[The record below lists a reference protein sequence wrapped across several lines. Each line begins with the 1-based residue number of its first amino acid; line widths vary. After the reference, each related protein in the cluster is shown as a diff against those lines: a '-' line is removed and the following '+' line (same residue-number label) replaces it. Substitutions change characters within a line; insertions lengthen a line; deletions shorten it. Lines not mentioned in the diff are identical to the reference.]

1 MIEEAI
7 NYPRNGDDAL
17 RTVLIGGVLG
27 LLSVL
32 VVPIFLLFG
41 FTVRVLRSVEAGEE
55 VPPTFGDWGDLFV
68 DGLKAF
74 AIALVYS
81 LVPLIVLGVTAG
93 GVIAAAVATGDVSP
107 GAIAGAFLGFAIS
120 GLLWLVALYVIPAA
134 LANFASEG
142 RVGAAFDTS
151 VLSGVL
157 LDGRYAT
164 AWLVAFV
171 FFVVASVVVGVLNV
185 VPVLGF
191 VVGAFVNFYV
201 GVAAAYLYGHAF
213 VDASA
218 GEVPAE
224 TGAQPAV

>member
-17 RTVLIGGVLG
+17 TTILIGGVLG

-32 VVPIFLLFG
+32 VVPFFLL
-41 FTVRVLRSVEAGEE
+41 
-55 VPPTFGDWGDLFV
+55 
-68 DGLKAF
+68 
-74 AIALVYS
+74 
-81 LVPLIVLGVTAG
+81 LIVLGVTAG
-93 GVIAAAVATGDVSP
+93 GVVAAAVTTGDVSP

-120 GLLWLVALYVIPAA
+120 GLLWLVAFYVIPAA
-134 LANFASEG
+134 LASFAREG
-142 RVGAAFDTS
+142 RMGAAFDTS
-151 VLSGVL
+151 VLRGVL

-164 AWLVAFV
+164 AWLVALV
-171 FFVVASVVVGVLNV
+171 FFVVASVVVGVFQAI
-185 VPVLGF
+185 PPLGF

-218 GEVPAE
+218 AEVPPE